1 MEGKLLEDDVVLI
14 CSDGL
19 TDMVADEQLEEALA
33 EGATAADL
41 YRMACEAGGI
51 DNVSIILAHIK

>member
-1 MEGKLLEDDVVLI
+1 MDGKLLTDDIILI

-19 TDMVADEQLEEALA
+19 TDMLSDDQIEKAITN
-33 EGATAADL
+33 GTTAADL

-51 DNVSIILAHIK
+51 DNVSIILARIK

>member
-1 MEGKLLEDDVVLI
+1 MDGKLLTDDVILI

-19 TDMVADEQLEEALA
+19 TDMLSDDQIEEAITN
-33 EGATAADL
+33 GATADDL

-51 DNVSIILAHIK
+51 DNVSIILARIK